1 MSLKALTP
9 EHHQVPTSPDIMI
22 KATLPLV
29 HGLFDLPVA
38 ALDRLM
44 LIDCALWRG
53 AERSRAFMH

>member
-1 MSLKALTP
+1 
-9 EHHQVPTSPDIMI
+9 MI

-44 LIDCALWRG
+44 LIGCALWRG